1 MKATGNG
8 TRRSPFWS
16 RLLGLLIT
24 FAIVAVLVFGGVKN
38 LMGELSAA
46 YDAFAASQMELAH
59 TQSEL
64 AVAKNELGAT
74 QGTLATA
81 QYALDIAQDKL
92 EGQTRALRRNG
103 QDLDQ
108 ANDEIQVLT
117 EERDDLKRGLHE
129 AVSAL
134 AESDQTIE
142 ATDSALRTVEAEL
155 ERYLQQPKLSVIVTT
170 ERQFAMSQRERF
182 AASQVLM
189 FVDSD
194 AGTMFYDG
202 REALHEFEQHMVY
215 AERTQV
221 VVTQTGPGQD
231 VLECLNDG
239 CAMIVAAQSSAMRM
253 ETYAYQSQ
261 YVGMESLLW
270 ME

>member
-1 MKATGNG
+1 M
-8 TRRSPFWS
+8 
-16 RLLGLLIT
+16 
-24 FAIVAVLVFGGVKN
+24 
-38 LMGELSAA
+38 
-46 YDAFAASQMELAH
+46 
-59 TQSEL
+59 
-64 AVAKNELGAT
+64 
-74 QGTLATA
+74 
-81 QYALDIAQDKL
+81 
-92 EGQTRALRRNG
+92 
-103 QDLDQ
+103 
-108 ANDEIQVLT
+108 
-117 EERDDLKRGLHE
+117 
-129 AVSAL
+129 
-134 AESDQTIE
+134 
-142 ATDSALRTVEAEL
+142 RTVEAEL

-182 AASQVLM
+182 AASQVQM
-189 FVDSD
+189 FIDSD

-253 ETYAYQSQ
+253 ETYAYHSQ

>member
-1 MKATGNG
+1 MKSTGNG

-92 EGQTRALRRNG
+92 EGQTRALRRRR
-103 QDLDQ
+103 
-108 ANDEIQVLT
+108 A
-117 EERDDLKRGLHE
+117 
-129 AVSAL
+129 
-134 AESDQTIE
+134 
-142 ATDSALRTVEAEL
+142 
-155 ERYLQQPKLSVIVTT
+155 
-170 ERQFAMSQRERF
+170 
-182 AASQVLM
+182 
-189 FVDSD
+189 
-194 AGTMFYDG
+194 
-202 REALHEFEQHMVY
+202 
-215 AERTQV
+215 
-221 VVTQTGPGQD
+221 GPGRKPTMRSRCS
-231 VLECLNDG
+231 LRSG
-239 CAMIVAAQSSAMRM
+239 MI
-253 ETYAYQSQ
+253 
-261 YVGMESLLW
+261 
-270 ME
+270 